1 MSFPLLPEI
10 VLVVSLLTVLG
21 LILIVGL
28 DRLWTFRVDAVDRFE
43 GVFPYLL
50 LLGGVLAVNSY
61 LRQIGPSLSWVFG
74 WQITDDI
81 FAIEGDFVGILQ
93 SYSHPVADLY
103 FSYTYIYGY
112 IFLVAFPVL
121 AYFVLSDG
129 RPVRELI
136 LAYAI
141 NYVVG
146 VVCYLVFIAYGP
158 RNVMPDLVDQILYL
172 NWPES
177 NLLTREFNANVNVF
191 PSLHTSLSV
200 TVALLAYRTRESYP
214 LWLPVSS
221 ILAASVMVSTMYLGI
236 HWGTDVVAGIG
247 LAVLSVGGAAWL
259 TSPERHRLD
268 SIGGRLRAPIDRAVG
283 WFVDLLREYRGT
295 NRSDGRLES

>member
-1 MSFPLLPEI
+1 MSLPLLPEI
-10 VLVVSLLTVLG
+10 ALVVSLLTVLG
-21 LILIVGL
+21 LITIVGL
-28 DRLWTFRVDAVDRFE
+28 DRLWTFRDDAVNRFQ

-50 LLGGVLAVNSY
+50 LLGGVLVVNSY
-61 LRQIGPSLSWVFG
+61 LRQVGPMLSWVFG

-81 FAIEGDFVGILQ
+81 FAIEGDFVGFIQ
-93 SYSHPVADLY
+93 SYSNPLTDLY

-146 VVCYLVFIAYGP
+146 VLCYLIFIAYGP

-214 LWLPVSS
+214 VWFPVSS
-221 ILAASVMVSTMYLGI
+221 ILAASVMISTMYLGI
-236 HWGTDVVAGIG
+236 HWGIDVLVGLG
-247 LAVLSVGGAAWL
+247 LAAFAVSVA
-259 TSPERHRLD
+259 TRY
-268 SIGGRLRAPIDRAVG
+268 
-283 WFVDLLREYRGT
+283 VD
-295 NRSDGRLES
+295 

>member
-1 MSFPLLPEI
+1 MSLPLLPEI
-10 VLVVSLLTVLG
+10 AFVVSLLTVLG
-21 LILIVGL
+21 LIMIVGL
-28 DRLWTFRVDAVDRFE
+28 DRLWTFRVDATDRLQ

-61 LRQIGPSLSWVFG
+61 LRRVGPSLSWVFG

-81 FAIEGDFVGILQ
+81 FAIEGDFVGIIQ
-93 SYSHPVADLY
+93 SYSNPIADLY
-103 FSYTYIYGY
+103 FSYIYIYGY
-112 IFLVAFPVL
+112 IFLVAFPVV

-191 PSLHTSLSV
+191 PSLHTSLSM
-200 TVALLAYRTRESYP
+200 TVALLAYRTRKSYP
-214 LWLPVSS
+214 LWVPVSS
-221 ILAASVMVSTMYLGI
+221 ILAASVMLSTMYLGI

-247 LAVLSVGGAAWL
+247 LAVVSVGGAAWL
-259 TSPERHRLD
+259 TSPRRRRLK
-268 SIGGRLRAPIDRAVG
+268 SIGGRLRAPIDRVVG
-283 WFVDLLREYRGT
+283 WLVDLIREYRQT
-295 NRSDGRLES
+295 NRSDSRLDS

>member
-10 VLVVSLLTVLG
+10 ALVVSLLTVLG

-28 DRLWTFRVDAVDRFE
+28 DRLWRFRVDAVDRFQA
-43 GVFPYLL
+43 VFPYLL
-50 LLGGVLAVNSY
+50 LLGGVLTVNSY
-61 LRQIGPSLSWVFG
+61 LRQVGPSLSWVFG

-81 FAIEGDFVGILQ
+81 FAFEGDFVGVLQ
-93 SYSHPVADLY
+93 SYSNPIADLY

-146 VVCYLVFIAYGP
+146 VVCYLLFIAYGP

-200 TVALLAYRTRESYP
+200 TVALLAYRTRQSYP
-214 LWLPVSS
+214 LWVPVSS

-247 LAVLSVGGAAWL
+247 LAVLSVGWAVWL
-259 TSPERHRLD
+259 TSPRRRRLRT
-268 SIGGRLRAPIDRAVG
+268 IGWRLRAPIDRVVG
-283 WFVDLLREYRGT
+283 WLVDLIREYRQT
-295 NRSDGRLES
+295 NRSDSRLDS

>member
-28 DRLWTFRVDAVDRFE
+28 DRLWRFRVDAIDRFK

-61 LRQIGPSLSWVFG
+61 LRRVGPSLSWVFG

-81 FAIEGDFVGILQ
+81 FAIEGNFVGIIQ
-93 SYSHPVADLY
+93 SYSNPIADLY
-103 FSYTYIYGY
+103 FSYIYIYGY

-121 AYFVLSDG
+121 AYFVLSDE
-129 RPVRELI
+129 RPIREI
-136 LAYAI
+136 TLAYTI

-146 VVCYLVFIAYGP
+146 VLCYLVFIAYGP

-177 NLLTREFNANVNVF
+177 NLLTTDFNANVNVF
-191 PSLHTSLSV
+191 PSLHTSLSM
-200 TVALLAYRTRESYP
+200 TVALLAYRTRKSYP
-214 LWLPVSS
+214 LWVPVSS
-221 ILAASVMVSTMYLGI
+221 ILAVSVMISTMYLGI

-247 LAVLSVGGAAWL
+247 LAVFSVGGASWL
-259 TSPERHRLD
+259 VSPERRRLRA
-268 SIGGRLRAPIDRAVG
+268 IGERLRAPIDRMVD
-283 WFVDLLREYRGT
+283 WFVDLVREYRQT
-295 NRSDGRLES
+295 NRSDSRLDS